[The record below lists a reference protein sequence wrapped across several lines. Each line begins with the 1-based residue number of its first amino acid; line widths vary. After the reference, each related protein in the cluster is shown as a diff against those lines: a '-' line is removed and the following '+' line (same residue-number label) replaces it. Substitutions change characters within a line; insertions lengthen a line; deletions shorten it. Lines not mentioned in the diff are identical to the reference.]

1 MPNKI
6 HYLWVRPYK
15 TYVSDRQFLTDVN
28 NFEHENQ
35 KSTVVNGSMKFWRV
49 ARSNDGEFDVDEIT
63 ASLNRSFYDFDEDL
77 RWVDGTSFTLWWQ

>member
-28 NFEHENQ
+28 NFEHEKK
-35 KSTVVNGSMKFWRV
+35 KSTVVNGS
-49 ARSNDGEFDVDEIT
+49 ADDEVLT
-63 ASLNRSFYDFDEDL
+63 CRQVE
-77 RWVDGTSFTLWWQ
+77 